1 MMHASECLGCRTEV
15 FLYISSSVLVEHRG
29 PLKKKKKKPSA
40 NKPRAATYQH
50 SVLCFATFGV
60 NLDAMDELDR

>member
-15 FLYISSSVLVEHRG
+15 FLYISSSVLVEHGG
-29 PLKKKKKKPSA
+29 PLKKKPSA
-40 NKPRAATYQH
+40 NRPRAATYQH